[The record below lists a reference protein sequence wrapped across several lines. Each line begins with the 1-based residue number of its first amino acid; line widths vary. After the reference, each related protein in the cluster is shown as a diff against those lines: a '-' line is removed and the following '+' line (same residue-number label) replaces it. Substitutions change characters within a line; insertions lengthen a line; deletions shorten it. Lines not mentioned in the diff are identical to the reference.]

1 MTVVRDLFNL
11 IDKADDRLLSEL
23 GRVLGLTAIKI
34 SELQQSARGMARADS
49 RRRVWGQAEHP
60 TIRLLYPCEAG
71 APLLKALDIGK
82 SASCHFVLPASM
94 SLLHTSKGL
103 PSLFV
108 TGSSIGP

>member
-1 MTVVRDLFNL
+1 MTAVRDLFNL

-49 RRRVWGQAEHP
+49 RRRVWGQPEHP

-71 APLLKALDIGK
+71 APLLKALDIGESALPTSTPSMGSVYK
-82 SASCHFVLPASM
+82 SKVL
-94 SLLHTSKGL
+94 LLL
-103 PSLFV
+103 DV
-108 TGSSIGP
+108 TGYSVGA